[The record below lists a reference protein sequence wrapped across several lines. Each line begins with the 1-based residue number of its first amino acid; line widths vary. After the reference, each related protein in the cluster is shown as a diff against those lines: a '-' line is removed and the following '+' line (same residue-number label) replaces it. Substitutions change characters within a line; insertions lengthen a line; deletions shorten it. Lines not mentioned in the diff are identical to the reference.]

1 MDMISIITVNYNNL
15 PGLKK
20 TLDSIKIQ
28 TCKDFEWIV
37 IDGGST
43 DGSKELL
50 ERNNESISYW
60 VSEPDHGI
68 YEAMN
73 KGIKV
78 AKGDYFQ
85 FLNSGDSLA
94 DKDIIKRFFERIN
107 TEDVIYGNAII
118 VDREDNVVNRFH
130 APKLVRLSYF
140 YSHALNHQA
149 TFFSKR
155 CFANYYYNENNRI
168 ASDLELFMY
177 LLYNGFSFAKWN
189 EYVVRFENSGL
200 SSIDTGNSEFPGIVN
215 RVLPAGV
222 KADYDEIIQFRDVD
236 LAIMIKKIINSN
248 RVLRYLARIV
258 LYPIYLFAKK

>member
-1 MDMISIITVNYNNL
+1 MISIITVNYNNL

-28 TCKDFEWIV
+28 TSKDFEWIV

-73 KGIKV
+73 KGIKA
-78 AKGDYFQ
+78 AKGDYLQ
-85 FLNSGDSLA
+85 FLNSGDCLA
-94 DKDIIKRFFERIN
+94 DKDIIQKFCLRDN

-118 VDREDNVVNRFH
+118 VDNKDNEVKRFK
-130 APKLVRLSYF
+130 APELVQFSYF
-140 YSHALNHQA
+140 FGHALNHQA

-155 CFANYYYNENNRI
+155 CFKNYLYNEENRI
-168 ASDLELFMY
+168 ASDIELFMHLMY
-177 LLYNGFSFAKWN
+177 HHFSFKKWD
-189 EYVVRFENSGL
+189 EFIVRYDNTGL
-200 SSIDTGNSEFPGIVN
+200 STQKSKDEFGAIVN
-215 RVLPAGV
+215 RILPIGI
-222 KADYDEIIQFRDVD
+222 KKDYDEIIQFRDVD

-258 LYPIYLFAKK
+258 LYPVYLFAKK